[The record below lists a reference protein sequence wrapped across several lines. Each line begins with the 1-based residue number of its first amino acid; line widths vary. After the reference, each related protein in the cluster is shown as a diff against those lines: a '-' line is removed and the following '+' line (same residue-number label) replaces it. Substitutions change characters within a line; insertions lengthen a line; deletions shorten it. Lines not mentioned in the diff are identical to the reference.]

1 LSASYANA
9 IISDSIGLEAA
20 MGQVLVRSIDDDTIE
35 SYRIKA
41 KLNGSSLE
49 QELRIVIEANKALTP
64 EQKVQLVRELR
75 TLTKPSSAL
84 TLDEIREGLM

>member
-1 LSASYANA
+1 
-9 IISDSIGLEAA
+9 

-75 TLTKPSSAL
+75 TLTKPSPAL